1 MDINMTEIPEKLRHQ
16 LAKHLITLKEE
27 RQLGFN
33 QLALKSGVNV
43 SILNKIFKGTNKR
56 INPYQLKKLAYAL
69 KIDYKE
75 LYKIVEYLDEDNAPP
90 KNINPLEITVIE
102 LPVYGA
108 TSAGR
113 GAINIANEIRKE
125 KFILL
130 QDESMPKG
138 AFSVEV
144 SGNSMYPTLLDGDI
158 AVIDPNYHKS
168 DLNNEICLVTY
179 EGQEYLKRFSNNKKF
194 INLMNDNPN
203 RSTYKDIIILKT
215 EYTDFKCHGV
225 VIESKRKHHKKINTL

>member
-1 MDINMTEIPEKLRHQ
+1 MDINMTEIPEKLRHK
-16 LAKHLITLKEE
+16 LAKHLIALKEE

-69 KIDYKE
+69 RVDYKE
-75 LYKIVEYLDEDNAPP
+75 LYKIVGYLDEDDSPP

-108 TSAGR
+108 ASAGG
-113 GAINIANEIRKE
+113 GAINIGNAIRKE

-138 AFSVEV
+138 AFAVEV
-144 SGNSMYPTLLDGDI
+144 SGDSMSPTLLNGDI
-158 AVIDPNYHKS
+158 AVVDPGCHEL

-179 EGQEYLKRFSNNKKF
+179 EGQEYIKRFSSNEKF
-194 INLMNDNPN
+194 INLMSDNPD
-203 RSTYKDIIILKT
+203 RATYKDIIILKT
-215 EYTDFKCHGV
+215 EDTDFRCHGI
-225 VIESKRKHHKKINTL
+225 VIESKRKHKKR